1 LNNRLLFA
9 LWALCVVACQ
19 APASAATPTAPAAEW
34 LSVELVD
41 ARSGEAFGL
50 TDFAGKVVLVETMA
64 TWCPTCIRQGQAIE
78 ALHAQLGEPEDLV
91 SISLNV
97 DPNEDRELLKG
108 YVEEFGFKWRFAVA
122 PLEVTRA
129 LGNLYSAQYLNP
141 PLAPML
147 LVDREGGVHLLDF
160 GLKDVEDLRAFVE
173 PFLEP

>member
-1 LNNRLLFA
+1 M
-9 LWALCVVACQ
+9 LWALCLVACQ
-19 APASAATPTAPAAEW
+19 APTPATVPTAPAPEW
-34 LSVELVD
+34 LSVELHD
-41 ARSGEAFGL
+41 ARSGEGFVL
-50 TDFAGKVVLVETMA
+50 TDFVGKVVLVETMA

-91 SISLNV
+91 SISLDV

-108 YVEEFGFKWRFAVA
+108 YVEEFGFEWRFAVA
-122 PLEVTRA
+122 PLEVARA

-147 LVDREGGVHLLDF
+147 LVDREGVVHLLDF